1 MYPVMINRHNISFQ
15 VFLVELTGTAPVS
28 SLPFALL
35 HRYIVY
41 IIPNIFA
48 FVKVFFIN
56 SNEEEEL
63 QMIEVAAA
71 LSAATT
77 AFNAIKKGFE
87 VGRDIEGMAGDLGRW
102 MGHVSDINKADEYAK
117 NPPLFKKLF
126 ASGSVEEEALQTL
139 MAKKK
144 AEDMRA
150 QLKSIIIMT
159 RGMGAWDELLE
170 TEGDIRKRRQKAI
183 YAQKE
188 KQRKVIEISAI
199 VFAVVFGGGF
209 IIWVTAALLKSQGVI

>member
-1 MYPVMINRHNISFQ
+1 
-15 VFLVELTGTAPVS
+15 
-28 SLPFALL
+28 
-35 HRYIVY
+35 
-41 IIPNIFA
+41 
-48 FVKVFFIN
+48 
-56 SNEEEEL
+56 
-63 QMIEVAAA
+63 MIEVAAA

-87 VGRDIEGMAGDLGRW
+87 VGREIESMAGDLGRW

-126 ASGSVEEEALQTL
+126 ASGSVEEEALQSL

-150 QLKSIIIMT
+150 QLKQIIILS
-159 RGMGAWDELLE
+159 RGMGAWEELLK

-188 KQRKVIEISAI
+188 KQRKVMEWTAI
-199 VFAVVFGGGF
+199 FIGVATIGGF
-209 IIWVTAALLKSQGVI
+209 ILWLVSLAMKARGVL